1 MFPRVYNLQGN
12 ATMYILER
20 LQYVTLFKTLSTYI
34 PILRIMD
41 ITNSNYFLHGII
53 KRFNNIFKL
62 SNASTEVSLE
72 NVIIY
77 QCFAWGPT
85 ANV

>member
-34 PILRIMD
+34 PIPIES
-41 ITNSNYFLHGII
+41 IT
-53 KRFNNIFKL
+53 
-62 SNASTEVSLE
+62 AVSQVAITFYME
-72 NVIIY
+72 
-77 QCFAWGPT
+77 
-85 ANV
+85 